1 MSNYPTSYDDDASL
15 PPVNDNL
22 TEIGG
27 DVINAARDA
36 IFQLEIELGLG
47 ASGSTGSVAARLGVA
62 LNNDGTLKA
71 SALTGLG
78 LVTLPIT
85 NSQVSSTAAILES
98 KLKLDYSTQNLYNY
112 IADLSSGVNS
122 AIGWI
127 ATTGIKLDP
136 HIYGAIYRHVLSHID
151 VSGNSDELFK
161 NKFNLLRDN
170 ANAYTALRS
179 LNDELVTHQQ
189 LDGSPSVA
197 LSNVPLLGGGTIPSY
212 YAHAAGGIHLNS
224 SPFTVIPQS
233 IIDVQSLAEFI
244 DSAGIF
250 LYGSRIQNLYSNGIP
265 RASRSSSLV
274 TDGYG
279 DWVCEEVSAISYLLD
294 GGLSSA
300 PFDDIDNGDDMVELV
315 PSSELLSGHA
325 FDSQFAKVKPGDI
338 LRINYGGLQTSF
350 VIKEKKYVPDDGK
363 KFFVRIAGKNLV
375 YSTNAKARID
385 RPLFNNNKFG
395 VLAVAPANNVF
406 GEMPSLIVGTARG
419 AMALGNGFNAD
430 HIGTQSYMLYLMFY
444 PTGNPADE
452 SIQMP
457 GIDISGDAGTK
468 AGSYTLDSVVYNV
481 NQAFRKNGYNYRFI
495 AYSYKGEFGI
505 MLADSINNASF
516 SVVSAIVDSSGNYD
530 SVATTSQF
538 PKNIVNM
545 FITDTLIPDPLGF
558 SPLSGGVATPLW
570 NASYGSAAA
579 AIIPTKIFR
588 PLKRNNYYVNGIEKE
603 KLALDIGQTPDKY
616 GDGYWVG
623 EISAQ
628 QVFPAN
634 RVETTYT
641 IKQDLSASGIKAGKT
656 LVVEKLDVGTKV
668 DFGRFIIKGINF
680 GCDISNPFTQ
690 ITVYDAVHANGSS
703 PSSSVL
709 EPVVPNQKV
718 AIYFGTDSVSFNA
731 QSSTDLVEGIP
742 SYKRHFEVYVDAN
755 AYTFTHERARIHFG
769 ESNKTVNGVTLYSS
783 SEISKLNIVKVSP
796 KLRGYQFGTVTKIT
810 LHINSFDSV
819 SGEFIGYL
827 CKYDGTTYTH
837 VGPTV
842 TGKQGQKIRFYD
854 ETHVDYIDIKF
865 ELNDVITFTN
875 KNIDFQLF
883 STLSLDDE
891 IMLLSTCQVS
901 DLTKTVSHLVDH
913 RQFGNIAEKEFST
926 SALDFLSAP
935 ERFLHSNGVIRG
947 FDFVSKSDSV
957 IELTGGS
964 SLVNGKLVQMNNE
977 TVIVPLV
984 KEIYNSVVY
993 QVNWAICV
1001 NEHGEYQPIPL
1012 LDYDYNLGTPNAP
1025 TRLFKAINFVNSLQY
1040 DLDATTFSN
1049 LVNNRKDLTVLYIF
1063 ATNYNSTPSLTLGG
1077 TIIDCRKFVHDNDS
1091 ILPLTFTKD
1100 HSHGNFKNA
1109 TSILTWL
1116 KYNYK
1121 NNGTAVISG
1130 IDSPNNIVTQTF
1142 NFNFDS
1148 DVEID
1153 GKNNGK
1159 LVFNAPVIF
1168 GSRVTFKNMDIE
1180 INAGMTVASSTS
1192 KLSFINCNILYTQPD
1207 GTIIA
1212 NYPTDLLTSK
1222 KIFEFSGS
1230 SDINFLNSNFIANF
1244 YPTLEGVTVF
1254 HFTGCEKFYSDFSN
1268 YEFDFD
1274 SNPSMTNPGNMFYL
1288 NNCDDF
1294 TFKNG
1299 SCEALCVSAIKVD
1312 GTGAAGSEN
1321 IVIDNFNM
1329 TTNFTPE
1336 VNSDDL
1342 VEASAAL
1349 VHVETGRDIDNFI
1362 VKNCKF
1368 TGNVD
1373 RYGYLTFLLKN
1384 NNLTDENRFPTLSR
1398 IIIEDNN
1405 FFTSESSLISSN
1417 IDDYRSA
1424 IAFVNMSVSII
1435 HDTLDFN
1442 NPMPLLINSSIKNN
1456 KCNSN
1461 QSIVLTSFAQE
1472 GRMVYPG
1479 LAVSS
1484 VDVSKNTCGS
1494 IGYWVTSNETNSS
1507 DPAFNLKHTSR
1518 DGNIMIEKNVCKYIG
1533 NMDSTGKYFPVHDDN
1548 DPFCLY
1554 PSGYVTIKDNV
1565 ASWIITA
1572 LFSDGGAG
1580 LLIDNNHLTAY
1591 TEDFLETIN
1600 AVDAIDVPLN
1610 YAIFI
1615 DGPQANS
1622 YGDV

>member
-15 PPVNDNL
+15 PPVNNNL

-36 IFQLEIELGLG
+36 IFQLEIELGIG

-71 SALTGLG
+71 SAITGLG

-85 NSQVSSTAAILES
+85 NSQVSNTAAIVES
-98 KLKLDYSTQNLYNY
+98 KLKLDHATQNLYNY
-112 IADLSSGVNS
+112 IEDLSSDVNS

-127 ATTGIKLDP
+127 STTGIKLDP
-136 HIYGAIYRHVLSHID
+136 HLYGAIYRHVLSHID
-151 VSGNSDELFK
+151 VSGNESELFK

-170 ANAYTALRS
+170 TNSYTALKA

-197 LSNVPLLGGGTIPSY
+197 LKSVPLLGGGTIPSY
-212 YAHAAGGIHLNS
+212 YAHAASGIHLNS
-224 SPFTVIPQS
+224 SPFTIIPQS

-265 RASRSSSLV
+265 RASRSSSLT

-279 DWVCEEVSAISYLLD
+279 DWVCEEVPAISYLLD
-294 GGLSSA
+294 GGLSSG

-315 PSSELLSGHA
+315 PPSGLLSGYA
-325 FDSQFAKVKPGDI
+325 FESQFAKVKPGDI

-350 VIKEKKYVPDDGK
+350 VIREKKYLEGVSP
-363 KFFVRIAGKNLV
+363 KFFVRVAGKNLM

-395 VLAVAPANNVF
+395 VLAVAPANNPF

-430 HIGTQSYMLYLMFY
+430 HISINSYMLYLVLY

-452 SIQMP
+452 VIQLP
-457 GIDISGDAGTK
+457 GIDVSGDAGTK
-468 AGSYTLDSVVYNV
+468 QGSYTLESVVYNV
-481 NQAFRKNGYNYRFI
+481 NQAFRRNGYNYRFI

-505 MLADSINNASF
+505 MLADSIGNASF
-516 SVVSAIVDSSGNYD
+516 SVVSAVVDSSGNYD
-530 SVATTSQF
+530 GAATNSQF
-538 PKNIVNM
+538 PKNVVNM
-545 FITDTLIPDPLGF
+545 FSTATLIPDPLGF
-558 SPLSGGVATPLW
+558 SSLSGAVASPLW

-603 KLALDIGQTPDKY
+603 KLALDIGQTPDLY

-628 QVFPAN
+628 QVFPVN

-641 IKQDLSASGIKAGKT
+641 IKQDLSASGIKPGKT
-656 LVVEKLDVGTKV
+656 LVVQKIGVGTKV

-680 GCDISNPFTQ
+680 GCDVSNPFTQ
-690 ITVYDAVHANGSS
+690 ITVYDAVHGNGSS

-709 EPVVPNQKV
+709 APITPNQKV

-731 QSSTDLVEGIP
+731 QSSTDFTEGIS

-755 AYTFTHERARIHFG
+755 AYTFTHERARIHIG
-769 ESNKTVNGVTLYSS
+769 EGNKTVNGITLYSGGDV
-783 SEISKLNIVKVSP
+783 SKLNIIKVSP

-810 LHINSFDSV
+810 LHITSFSAD
-819 SGEFIGYL
+819 SGEFVGYL
-827 CKYDGTTYTH
+827 CKYDGSTYTH
-837 VGPTV
+837 LGPTV
-842 TGKQGQKIRFYD
+842 NGKQGQKIRFYD

-865 ELNDVITFTN
+865 DLNNSTSFTN
-875 KNIDFQLF
+875 QNLDFQLF

-891 IMLLSTCQVS
+891 IMLLSTCQLEDS
-901 DLTKTVSHLVDH
+901 TKTVTNLVDH

-935 ERFLHSNGVIRG
+935 ERFLHSNGVVRG
-947 FDFVSKSDSV
+947 FDFVSKSDNI
-957 IELTGGS
+957 IELTGGT

-977 TVIVPLV
+977 TVIIPFV
-984 KEIYNSVVY
+984 KEIYNSIVY
-993 QVNWAICV
+993 QVNWAICI

-1012 LDYDYNLGTPNAP
+1012 LDYDYNLATPNAP
-1025 TRLFKAINFVNSLQY
+1025 TRIFKGINFINALQY
-1040 DLDATTFSN
+1040 ELDATTFSN
-1049 LVNNRKDLTVLYIF
+1049 LVNNRKDLNVLYIF
-1063 ATNYNSTPSLTLGG
+1063 ATNYNSNPSLTLGG
-1077 TIIDCRKFVHDNDS
+1077 TLIDCRKFVHDNDS

-1109 TSILTWL
+1109 NSILTWL

-1121 NNGTAVISG
+1121 NNGMAVISG
-1130 IDSPNNIVTQTF
+1130 IDNPNNIVTETF

-1168 GSRVTFKNMDIE
+1168 GSRVTFKNMDID
-1180 INAGMTVASSTS
+1180 INAGMTVVDGVNKLTFDNCIITYNQPNGTS
-1192 KLSFINCNILYTQPD
+1192 VP
-1207 GTIIA
+1207 
-1212 NYPTDLLTSK
+1212 NYPTNLLTEK
-1222 KIFEFSGS
+1222 KIFKFTS
-1230 SDINFLNSNFIANF
+1230 SSEVSFLKSSVIANF
-1244 YPTLEGVTVF
+1244 YPTLEGVTLL
-1254 HFTGCEKFYSDFSN
+1254 HFTGSEKFYSDFTN
-1268 YEFDFD
+1268 YQFDFYSYPD
-1274 SNPSMTNPGNMFYL
+1274 MTNPGNIFYL
-1288 NNCDDF
+1288 NNCEEF

-1299 SCEALCVSAIKVD
+1299 ICNAYCTSVIRVD
-1312 GTGAAGSEN
+1312 GTGNAGCED
-1321 IVIDNFNM
+1321 ITLDNFEM
-1329 TTNFTPE
+1329 TTTFSPE
-1336 VNSDDL
+1336 VDQDDL
-1342 VEASAAL
+1342 ISSSSAL
-1349 VHVETGRDIDNFI
+1349 VYVQTARDIDNFI
-1362 VKNCKF
+1362 VKNCTF
-1368 TGNVD
+1368 IANAD
-1373 RYGYLTFLLKN
+1373 RYGYLTFLLGN
-1384 NNLTDENRFPTLSR
+1384 NSAVNETRFPTLSR
-1398 IIIEDNN
+1398 IIIENN
-1405 FFTSESSLISSN
+1405 KFVTNSLVA
-1417 IDDYRSA
+1417 DDYRSA
-1424 IAFVNMSVSII
+1424 IAFINIATSSY
-1435 HDTLDFN
+1435 DTVDFN
-1442 NPMPLLINSSIKNN
+1442 NPMPLLINSSINN
-1456 KCNSN
+1456 NYCNSN
-1461 QSIVLTSFAQE
+1461 QSIVLTSALRE
-1472 GRMVYPG
+1472 GKMTYPG
-1479 LAVSS
+1479 LSVSS
-1484 VDVSKNTCGS
+1484 VNIYKNTCGT
-1494 IGYWVTSNETNSS
+1494 IGYWITSNETNTSE
-1507 DPAFNLKHTSR
+1507 PAFNLKHTYK
-1518 DGNIMIEKNVCKYIG
+1518 DGGLIIKENVCKYIG
-1533 NMDSTGKYFPVHDDN
+1533 NINSLGKYFPVHDDT
-1548 DPFCLY
+1548 DAFCLY
-1554 PSGYVTIKDNV
+1554 PSGYVTIKDNI

-1580 LLIDNNHLTAY
+1580 LIVKDNVLSAY
-1591 TEDFLETIN
+1591 TESYLENIN
-1600 AVDAIDVPLN
+1600 ALDDTSVPLN

-1615 DGPQANS
+1615 DGPKANS
-1622 YGDV
+1622 SGDV